1 MGQGYMSH
9 PKQSLFLVLMSSFF
23 CVPARFLGIENLF
36 TYRRSDRSA
45 CRKARRETT
54 CPNLNI
60 CIVFCLNFCL
70 RVRVEMKKEKSTK
83 RVLCHVIWE
92 ISRPTK
98 TPFISAFPNTP
109 GFLFCFSLSFSPP
122 FFFLFIFFCQTA
134 GTKMLT
140 ATIAFMA
147 CRGYITTDTHKR
159 GEDILT

>member
-1 MGQGYMSH
+1 
-9 PKQSLFLVLMSSFF
+9 
-23 CVPARFLGIENLF
+23 
-36 TYRRSDRSA
+36 
-45 CRKARRETT
+45 

-122 FFFLFIFFCQTA
+122 FLFIYFFLSNRRDKDVDSDDSVHGLSWLHNHRHTQ
-134 GTKMLT
+134 
-140 ATIAFMA
+140 
-147 CRGYITTDTHKR
+147 KR
-159 GEDILT
+159 GGYPNVKRKSVCVLNNNRFPLFFASAKNK